1 MNKLQKDAYL
11 MVFHLIDDWPVGQED
26 LPFRAGLLHG
36 QNDIDPNFL
45 LSHIDLA
52 SLGYPVLQ
60 LWGTVKLTIRG
71 EDTRT
76 EA

>member
-1 MNKLQKDAYL
+1 M
-11 MVFHLIDDWPVGQED
+11 MFHLVDLPDGQEI

-36 QNDIDPNFL
+36 QDDINPNFP

-60 LWGTVKLTIRG
+60 PWGTVKLTIRG